1 MSFSSKHLTRGERIE
16 LELHTHIKQIALPLL
31 IAVAASAAAV
41 AGALYWD
48 NQWVRLGIAVVWV
61 IVLIAFVL
69 VPIWRWRTT
78 LYVITNRR
86 MITRK
91 GIVNKS
97 GRDIP
102 LYRISD
108 VAYEKGVTDR
118 MLGCGTLIVSDASD
132 QAGLRLDDIPHVED
146 VQVRLNELLFA
157 HDNGSDDEGTFP
169 PGDPRG
175 DRRRQT

>member
-1 MSFSSKHLTRGERIE
+1 MSFSPKHLTRGERVE
-16 LELHTHIKQIALPLL
+16 LELHTHVKQAALPLL
-31 IAVAASAAAV
+31 ILVAATVAAV
-41 AGALYWD
+41 TGALFWD
-48 NQWVRLGIAVVWV
+48 NQWGRLGFAGVWLLMV
-61 IVLIAFVL
+61 ITMVL

-86 MITRK
+86 LITRK
-91 GIVNKS
+91 GIINKS

-108 VAYEKGVTDR
+108 VAYEKGLADR
-118 MLGCGTLIVSDASD
+118 ILGCGTLIVSDASD
-132 QAGLRLDDIPHVED
+132 QAGLKLDDIPNVED

-169 PGDPRG
+169 PTDPLR
-175 DRRRQT
+175 DRRRY